1 MIETR
6 PFGRF
11 WRLAP
16 PLGFVFDAAGERVEA
31 RVEVAHPRLQSPF
44 DPLLDRRQPVGRR
57 LQRFGALGAA
67 FEAVDRG
74 FQQIVIAARIARP
87 GRLARPAR
95 LEPRSR
101 PAFVFESVL
110 APRQAGDSLA
120 DRVEPIV
127 APEIGG
133 IDAAL
138 GGALGDD
145 FVEPVAKIEAGP
157 AGGLFR
163 ENARLAPYA
172 RDLPGRRAFHRL
184 ARGRPLRNR
193 CAAGSTRRSWP
204 SFPLTW

>member
-1 MIETR
+1 M
-6 PFGRF
+6 G
-11 WRLAP
+11 RLAP

-74 FQQIVIAARIARP
+74 FQQIVVATRFAWA

-95 LEPRSR
+95 LEPRTGA
-101 PAFVFESVL
+101 AFVFESVL
-110 APRQAGDSLA
+110 ASRQAGNSLA

-145 FVEPVAKIEAGP
+145 FVEPVAKIEPGP
-157 AGGLFR
+157 AGGLFSK
-163 ENARLAPYA
+163 NARLAPYA

-184 ARGRPLRNR
+184 ARRRPSGNR
-193 CAAGSTRRSWP
+193 CAAGSMRRSWP